1 MGVRQ
6 REISQQS
13 NRSGTNKQRDK
24 KHQIDT
30 VPQRR
35 WFQNESMRGKLVL
48 GSFNTQH
55 ELH

>member
-6 REISQQS
+6 RETSQQS